1 MNYNSTFVAFLLAF
15 FITIPLSLFT
25 RVILQVDLYNI
36 FIVSTLSFASS
47 YGIVFFALEKL
58 IFREIHDLNLVV
70 EKMKKKDF
78 KFAKKL
84 HKSGSLS
91 PIKKLNDEIH
101 EYASNKQDEIEN
113 LKKLEL
119 YRREFLADVSHELK
133 TPLFS
138 AQGFLHTLLD
148 GAMED
153 ENVRDKFLIKAAKS
167 LDSLNTLVEDLLIL
181 SKMEA
186 GVIKMNREHFDIC
199 ELGKM
204 IFDDLEPI
212 AKEKNINFKFQC
224 GLEGKSFVFADRVRI
239 RHMLNNLVENAVK
252 YGNKGGYV
260 IINCRDLE
268 DGTIQVSVEDNGRG
282 IPKEHLDRIFE
293 RFYRVDKSRAR
304 VKGGSGIGLAI
315 VKQIIDDHDTK
326 ISVKSKVKKGTI
338 FKFTLPEGNPKLVLT
353 EDEREDRLILQN
365 IE

>member
-1 MNYNSTFVAFLLAF
+1 MNYNARLVALVLSILIALASILFLVVFLQEDLQNTLIVGISVFIISFGLIF
-15 FITIPLSLFT
+15 FT
-25 RVILQVDLYNI
+25 
-36 FIVSTLSFASS
+36 
-47 YGIVFFALEKL
+47 LEKL
-58 IFREIHDLNLVV
+58 IFREIYDLNLVV

-78 KFAKKL
+78 KLAKKL

-101 EYASNKQDEIEN
+101 EYASSKQDEIES

-153 ENVRDKFLIKAAKS
+153 EKVRDKFLKKAAKS
-167 LDSLNTLVEDLLIL
+167 LDSLNTLIEDLLTL

-186 GVIKMNREHFDIC
+186 GVLKMNREHFDIC

-204 IFDDLEPI
+204 IFDDLEPL

-224 GLEGKSFVFADRVRI
+224 SIEAKNFVFADRVRI
-239 RHMLNNLVENAVK
+239 RHVLNNLLENAIK

-260 IINCRDLE
+260 VINCRHLE
-268 DGTIQVSVEDNGRG
+268 DGNMQISVEDNGRG

-315 VKQIIDDHDTK
+315 VKQIMDDHQTE

-338 FKFTLPEGNPKLVLT
+338 FKFILPLGKSHLALT
-353 EDEREDRLILQN
+353 EEEREDRLMLQD